1 MSKYVVKMDYCT
13 MTFVPDSISLP
24 RLSSLLAGDTDLH
37 WLRLWKNS
45 DSERSPVHSPLGLY
59 YNHFC
64 GSVQNP
70 HLARISGVG
79 CEHFRSTLP
88 ALFNQLE
95 TGGDAAHITRLDFC
109 FDVLMSKSEWRMFL
123 SNAFAYQLATEDTR
137 KAKRYVVVANGDAST
152 VYIGSRSSDRYFRIY
167 NKTLEDP
174 QYQFR
179 GADGSLLDVPE
190 GSFVIRYEIEFKR
203 KTRSI
208 GGRDVTLN
216 LKPYFSDYYSS
227 GFLLCTEIKR
237 LWLSFGSDVALP
249 AGFEHAELVTDIQAY
264 SIPVLNGDTISTCQE
279 SAVYSDVKARFD
291 LYPHEFENKLAYAA
305 DKFGKYVPYILQ
317 NDNLFK
323 HCLSRAYA
331 EFGFDTPIYVEFG
344 GRGKVDFVELDE
356 PESVLFPCSVPE
368 YENID
373 IFKERG
379 LPDESRSPW

>member
-1 MSKYVVKMDYCT
+1 MSEYVVKMDYCT
-13 MTFVPDSISLP
+13 MAFVPDSISLP

-45 DSERSPVHSPLGLY
+45 DSDRSPVRSPLGLY
-59 YNHFC
+59 YNDFC
-64 GSVQNP
+64 GSAQNP

-123 SNAFAYQLATEDTR
+123 SNAFAYQLATEDSR

-174 QYQFR
+174 QYQFC
-179 GADGSLLDVPE
+179 GADGTLQEVPE
-190 GSFVIRYEIEFKR
+190 GFFVIRYEIEFKR

-227 GFLLCTEIKR
+227 GSWLCDEIKR
-237 LWLSFGSDVALP
+237 VWLSFGADVALP
-249 AGFEHAELVTDIQAY
+249 DGFEDAELVTDIQAY
-264 SIPVLNGDTISTCQE
+264 SIPVLNGDTISTYQE
-279 SAVYSDVKARFD
+279 SVVYSDVKARFD

-305 DKFGKYVPYILQ
+305 DRFGKYVPYILQ
-317 NDNLFK
+317 NDELFK
-323 HCLSRAYA
+323 QCLSRANA

-379 LPDESRSPW
+379 LPDESCFNW